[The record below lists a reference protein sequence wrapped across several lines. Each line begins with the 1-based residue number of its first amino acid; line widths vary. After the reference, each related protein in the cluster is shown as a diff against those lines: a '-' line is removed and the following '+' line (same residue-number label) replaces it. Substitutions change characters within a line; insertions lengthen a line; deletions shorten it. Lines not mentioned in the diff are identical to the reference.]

1 VSYVRDTQ
9 QFFDARAA
17 GWEDRFPD
25 DDSLFEAAIAELRL
39 KAGSRVLDVGCG
51 TGRALPFI
59 RNAVGLTGLVVGADL
74 TPAMINEAA
83 RRGRGLQAQL
93 LVADVMRLP
102 FSATQFD
109 VVFAAGLLPHLIDPL
124 SGLMEL
130 ARVAARSGT
139 LAIFHPI
146 GRVALAA
153 RHGGAPSEDDTLA
166 PARLRD
172 LLDASGWSVERIDD
186 GRGRYLAVASR
197 RHTSV

>member
-9 QFFDARAA
+9 EFFEARAA

-25 DDSLFEAAIAELRL
+25 DDALFEAAVAELGPI
-39 KAGSRVLDVGCG
+39 AGSRVLDVGCG

-74 TPAMINEAA
+74 TPGMINEAA
-83 RRGRGLQAQL
+83 RRGRGSQAQL

-124 SGLMEL
+124 SSLMEL
-130 ARVAARSGT
+130 ARVTARGGE

-153 RHGGAPSEDDTLA
+153 RHGGTPSDDDTLA
-166 PARLRD
+166 PARLRYF
-172 LLDASGWSVERIDD
+172 LDASGWAVEHIDD
-186 GRGRYLAVASR
+186 GVQRYLALASR
-197 RHTSV
+197 TSD